1 MKWYDLVQFQR
12 KIEVIEAFLTE
23 MAANE
28 TTLLTY
34 GLRAAYD
41 LPSAE
46 KGMEAMNEFVDEF
59 PGLMRLASA
68 TDSSLAAEL
77 QSLESTSNIVEQISL
92 VALRLRMVNVRR
104 PVRVSLSLF
113 LATFVRGL
121 RAKDS
126 LFSEEKLSL
135 QRAVINLGRVRAI
148 TKLLDEILYGR
159 RANDSEVM
167 KPSNVDKDLVVQLID
182 AAIADLEGAGSLP
195 AARRAEIA
203 EILRDA
209 KTEVLSD
216 RPTWSKAVGALVIVA
231 AITSG
236 LADAPNAIK
245 SIQTAIQHILGTS
258 VSKPS
263 TTVLSPPSPTTPA
276 EPQLPFV
283 I

>member
-1 MKWYDLVQFQR
+1 MNWYDLRPFEE
-12 KIEVIEAFLTE
+12 KIKVIEAFLTE

-28 TTLLTY
+28 TTLLWY

-41 LPSAE
+41 FPSAE
-46 KGMEAMNEFVDEF
+46 KGMEAMSEFVSEF
-59 PGLMRLASA
+59 PRLMRLASA
-68 TDSSLAAEL
+68 TDSSLAVTL
-77 QSLESTSNIVEQISL
+77 QTLESGSNLVEQISL
-92 VALRLRMVNVRR
+92 VALRLRMVDAKRPMRR
-104 PVRVSLSLF
+104 SLPLF
-113 LATFVRGL
+113 FATFIGGL
-121 RAKDS
+121 SAKQS
-126 LFSEEKLSL
+126 LFSEEKISL
-135 QRAVINLGRVRAI
+135 QRIVISLSRLRAI

-167 KPSNVDKDLVVQLID
+167 RPSNIDKNLVVQLID
-182 AAIADLEGAGSLP
+182 AAIADLEGAGTLP

-209 KTEVLSD
+209 RTEVLSD

-245 SIQTAIQHILGTS
+245 SVQTAIQHILGTS
-258 VSKPS
+258 VTKPS
-263 TTVLSPPSPTTPA
+263 TTILPPPPTTPV
-276 EPQLPFV
+276 EPRLPFT